1 LADIVTGMLAL
12 EAAPDAKSLAEQD
25 FDQIVRLHQ
34 RRIYRILL
42 FLLKDPDA
50 AENLTQECFLRAY
63 QKRSSFRGEAAV
75 ETWLTRIAINLARDY
90 FRSRRH
96 GFWQKLFPRD
106 DRGELRDIAEQIP
119 DGRVSAEGE
128 LLERE
133 RVAAVWRAADRLSPQ
148 QREVFLLRFVEE
160 MSLREIAAT
169 LQIELGTVKSHL
181 SRALSS
187 IRTHV
192 KGAGQ

>member
-1 LADIVTGMLAL
+1 MADIVTGMLAL

-90 FRSRRH
+90 FRSKRH
-96 GFWQKLFPRD
+96 GFWQKLFSRD